1 MAVAGGGNP
10 HAAAPIP
17 LSSKGVAPP
26 SRPGYGAVG
35 DRIVVRANHFLVRV
49 ADSDMIYLYDVN
61 MNPTPKT
68 RHINRVVISELAKLH
83 REAHLGGLS
92 FAYDGSKALYTAGKL
107 PFESMDFKIKLGKD
121 LREIEYKVTIR
132 LAGQADLHHLHEFI
146 AGRQRDSQQQTIQ
159 ALDVVLRES
168 PSLNYVTVYRSFF
181 STAFGREDI
190 GDGLESWK
198 GYYQS
203 LRPTQMGLSLN
214 IDISS
219 TAFFKPISVVEYVKN
234 CLSRPDPRRPLSD
247 IDRLKLKKALR
258 GIRVETTHQQGKS
271 SKYKITTITSDP
283 LSQLNFPLDG
293 ATQTVVQYFSERYK
307 YRLHYTSWPCLQSGS
322 ASSPIYLPMEVC
334 TIIEGQRYFKKLNEN
349 QVTGLLKATCLPP
362 QKREQKISEMV
373 QHNNYPADRVVREF
387 KIDISNQMATVPARV
402 LPAPML
408 RYHDSGKEKTCYPRV
423 GQWSMMNKKMVDGA
437 KVQKWTCVSFA
448 RMQMD
453 AVHRLC
459 GELIYTCNATG
470 MHFNQWP
477 VMEVHSASPDNIEAA
492 LKNIHSVAP
501 ELELLIVILP
511 DNSGYYGRIKRVC
524 ETELGIV
531 SQCLKPGRKL
541 WSFDRKYLENVS
553 LKINV
558 KTGGRNVVL
567 QRPLLPGGLE
577 DPTIIFG
584 ADVTHPAPGED
595 SAASIAAVVASMDW
609 PEVTK
614 YRALV
619 SAQPARQEIIQDL
632 FTMTETPLN
641 TGCQQK
647 ADAQKKNI
655 VCGGM
660 IRDLLM
666 AFYSKN
672 AKRKPKRIIFYRDGV
687 SDGQFYQVLLYEMDA
702 IKKVIA
708 SMDSTYKPLVTFV
721 VVQKRHHT
729 RLFPEVHGRQDLT
742 DKSGNIRPGTVVDTN
757 ICHPS
762 EFDF

>member
-214 IDISS
+214 
-219 TAFFKPISVVEYVKN
+219 
-234 CLSRPDPRRPLSD
+234 
-247 IDRLKLKKALR
+247 
-258 GIRVETTHQQGKS
+258 
-271 SKYKITTITSDP
+271 
-283 LSQLNFPLDG
+283 
-293 ATQTVVQYFSERYK
+293 
-307 YRLHYTSWPCLQSGS
+307 
-322 ASSPIYLPMEVC
+322 
-334 TIIEGQRYFKKLNEN
+334 IEGQRYFKKLNEN